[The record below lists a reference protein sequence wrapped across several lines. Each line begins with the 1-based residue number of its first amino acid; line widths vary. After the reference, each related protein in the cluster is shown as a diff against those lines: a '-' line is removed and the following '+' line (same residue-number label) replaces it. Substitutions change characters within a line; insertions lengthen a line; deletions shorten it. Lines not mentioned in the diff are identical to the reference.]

1 MTQDKE
7 NNVYSYSYDLLPS
20 FEFEFIV
27 IMLYA
32 FQVFVLFHK
41 EKIIQSLKSNR
52 LDVIVIKNYELKD
65 NDSDDEEEAK
75 PKIGINKKQ
84 KALMQQQDLIK
95 EEKRKH
101 QEEIEKLIKR
111 THRNYLDCNY
121 FMKRNKIFFMLM
133 IFIQLL

>member
-101 QEEIEKLIKR
+101 QEEIKKLIKR

-133 IFIQLL
+133 IFI